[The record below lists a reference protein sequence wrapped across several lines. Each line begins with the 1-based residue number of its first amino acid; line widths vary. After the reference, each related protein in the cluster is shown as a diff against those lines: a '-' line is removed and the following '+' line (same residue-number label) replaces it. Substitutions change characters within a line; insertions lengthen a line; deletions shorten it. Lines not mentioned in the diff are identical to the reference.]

1 MAAQKFD
8 VHAHY
13 LPPGLPRAPPPL
25 GQHFLASPMPTW
37 SPEMALD
44 FMDRHGIATQ
54 MLSVPMPLPASVMRE
69 ANIYGADL
77 VKRYPGRFGLL
88 AALPL
93 TDVDAAMEEITFA
106 FDTLA
111 ADGVILLTNYD
122 GAYLGDARFDRV
134 FAELNR
140 RGVTIFL
147 HPTSPPGFDCVACG
161 RPGPLIEFPFDTCR
175 TVTDLLY
182 AGVFE
187 RYPKL
192 KFIVPHAGGVLPTL
206 APRLASIGT
215 VHYVPHPPG
224 LTPESVRAQL
234 RRLYF
239 DTAIAGFEASIAPVL
254 ALTGADHIV
263 FGTDFPPATEP
274 VIDLNIAALESLSL
288 LSEAERDTIHRGARR
303 LFPRFCE
310 EVVQEPSHA
319 TAEASPRVP

>member
-1 MAAQKFD
+1 MAARKFD

-13 LPPGLPRAPPPL
+13 LPAGLPRPGAPGQYFL
-25 GQHFLASPMPTW
+25 GSPMPSW

-44 FMDRHGIATQ
+44 FMDRHGIETQ
-54 MLSVPMPLPASVMRE
+54 MLSVPMPLPAPAMRQ
-69 ANIYGADL
+69 ANIYGAEL

-93 TDVDAAMEEITFA
+93 TDVAAAMQEIAYA
-106 FDTLA
+106 FDELS

-122 GAYLGDARFDRV
+122 GAYLGDAKFDGV

-140 RGVTIFL
+140 RGATIFI

-187 RYPKL
+187 RYTGL

-206 APRLASIGT
+206 APRLQTIGT
-215 VHYVPHPPG
+215 VYYVPHPES
-224 LTPESVRAQL
+224 LTPDTIREQL
-234 RRLYF
+234 SRLYF
-239 DTAIAGFEASIAPVL
+239 DTAIAGSEASIAPVL
-254 ALTGADHIV
+254 ALTSADHIV
-263 FGTDFPPATEP
+263 FGSDFPPATEP
-274 VIDLNIAALESLSL
+274 VIDVNIAALETLRL
-288 LSEAERDTIHRGARR
+288 LTEAERDAVFGGARR

-310 EVVQEPSHA
+310 EVAPQNA
-319 TAEASPRVP
+319 

>member
-1 MAAQKFD
+1 
-8 VHAHY
+8 
-13 LPPGLPRAPPPL
+13 
-25 GQHFLASPMPTW
+25 MPTW
-37 SPEMALD
+37 SPQMALD

-54 MLSVPMPLPASVMRE
+54 MLSVPILLPAPAMRE
-69 ANIYGADL
+69 ANIYGAEL

-93 TDVDAAMEEITFA
+93 SEVDAAMEGIAFA
-106 FDTLA
+106 FDQLS
-111 ADGVILLTNYD
+111 ADGVILLTNYG
-122 GAYLGDARFDRV
+122 GAYLGDPRFDRV
-134 FAELNR
+134 FAELDR
-140 RGVTIFL
+140 RCATIFV
-147 HPTSPPGFDCVACG
+147 HPTAPPGMDCLACG

-187 RYPKL
+187 RYSKL
-192 KFIVPHAGGVLPTL
+192 KFILSHAGGVLPTL

-215 VHYVPHPPG
+215 VHFVPHPAS
-224 LTPESVRAQL
+224 LTPQTVREQL

-254 ALTGADHIV
+254 ALTSADHIV

-274 VIDLNIAALESLSL
+274 VIDLNIAALENLEL
-288 LSEAERDTIHRGARR
+288 LGVAERDMIHRGARR

-310 EVVQEPSHA
+310 DVA
-319 TAEASPRVP
+319 